1 MVEYI
6 SLRARTHRSRALHGS
21 IFASRVSRDSLEGRV
36 NSSLAPIMRLATSTS
51 TPRARARSNARVER
65 LARRSNAR
73 AGSRVVSR
81 ANADDASPSGL
92 DDDAHVVLFGYGAQ
106 EVPRVRELVDALR
119 AAVVDSGVD
128 VGPVRVVSVS
138 PEARGKKLDDVLAG
152 ALSGAADADGG
163 DGERAVMLH
172 GYSAKVLMP
181 DLKMEMNEAGFEGAV
196 FGVFTD
202 TSRALALDSSRV
214 VALPRAPLV
223 GRGEVGAVRRE
234 RLARADAVAAVVS
247 VSGAHVRTRAAEAM
261 RLDTPSAIRA
271 MALVPKLWVHG
282 VADASVSPSA
292 SRVGFERA
300 SEPKCAAFIM
310 G

>member
-6 SLRARTHRSRALHGS
+6 SLRARTRRSRALHGS

-51 TPRARARSNARVER
+51 TPRARARSNARAER

-81 ANADDASPSGL
+81 ANAEDASPSGL

-181 DLKMEMNEAGFEGAV
+181 DLKMEMNEEGFEGAV

-202 TSRALALDSSRV
+202 KSRALALGDAAKSVVDAHERYWNLRPTTEADSYD
-214 VALPRAPLV
+214 VAKDADFEYLGETDAWDV
-223 GRGEVGAVRRE
+223 GRVTTSPNTG
-234 RLARADAVAAVVS
+234 
-247 VSGAHVRTRAAEAM
+247 
-261 RLDTPSAIRA
+261 TPSTR
-271 MALVPKLWVHG
+271 KYHT
-282 VADASVSPSA
+282 
-292 SRVGFERA
+292 
-300 SEPKCAAFIM
+300 
-310 G
+310 